1 MPSTGTTGQR
11 GYGRG
16 HKAERARW
24 APQVDAGR
32 VDCARCHE
40 PIEPGRPWDLGH
52 TDDRTGWT
60 GPEHRSCNRVA
71 GARNAATVTNAIRKP
86 GVHTSREW

>member
-24 APQVDAGR
+24 EPKVRAGG
-32 VDCARCHE
+32 VHCARCGE
-40 PIEPGRPWDLGH
+40 PIEPDRPWDLGH
-52 TDDRTGWT
+52 TDDRMGWT
-60 GPEHRSCNRVA
+60 GPEHRTCNRTA
-71 GARNAATVTNAIRKP
+71 GARNAAMVTNAMRRA